1 MTGIIIL
8 AAGSS
13 SRLGTPKQNLVYKG
27 QTLLQRAIK
36 AAQGTGCNPIIVL
49 LGANFEVIHPTVE
62 SLPVTVAYNGDW
74 QEGMSSSI
82 RLGISELQ
90 KNQAKID
97 SVILMLCDQ
106 PFVNTE
112 LLDQLILSATKKS
125 IVVCA
130 YNNGIGPPAFFD
142 SYYFPELLLLQGNEG
157 AKKLILKHE
166 AHITTIPFPSGNI
179 DIDTMDD
186 FERLKDFGEEN

>member
-13 SRLGTPKQNLVYKG
+13 SRLGTAKQNLIYKDE
-27 QTLLQRAIK
+27 TLLQRAIK
-36 AAQGTGCNPIIVL
+36 AAQGTGCYPIIVV
-49 LGANFEVIHPTVE
+49 LGANIEVIIPTVE
-62 SLPVTVAYNGDW
+62 SLPVTIIYNDDW
-74 QEGMSSSI
+74 QQGMSSSI

-90 KNQAKID
+90 RSPAKIS

-106 PFVNTE
+106 PFVNTD
-112 LLDQLILSATKKS
+112 LLNQLILSATKNS

-130 YNNGIGPPAFFD
+130 YNNGIGPPVFFD
-142 SYYFPELLLLQGNEG
+142 GYYFPELLLLQGNDG
-157 AKKLILKHE
+157 AKEVILKHE
-166 AHITTIPFPSGNI
+166 DHITTIPFPFGNI

-186 FERLKDFGEEN
+186 FEGLQKQ